1 METKIKHLGI
11 RLNEDEFNKLTEKA
25 ELLNIKPASFL
36 KRLVL
41 SIIHGKKT
49 TSTISPVY
57 STNYDKPTTV
67 NLNEELIKELKSHA
81 DSNGWSLSKE
91 IRFRLSAS
99 LAEVPAFYPDE
110 VKELRLARNAVD
122 VVGRNLHHII
132 VRKQLLMINDEGFH
146 EDVIRLTKNIEALQN
161 QVTELTRLSV
171 NRRNLRTRSL

>member
-1 METKIKHLGI
+1 MEKKVKLLGI
-11 RLNEDEFNKLTEKA
+11 RLSEDEFNKLAEKA
-25 ELLNIKPASFL
+25 SLLDLKPASFM

-41 SIIHGKKT
+41 SIIHGKKP

-57 STNYDKPTTV
+57 STNYDKPRSV
-67 NLNEELIKELKSHA
+67 NLNEDLINELKKHA

-91 IRFRLSAS
+91 IRFRLSSS
-99 LAEVPAFYPDE
+99 LSESPSFYPDE

-132 VRKQLLMINDEGFH
+132 VRKELLMINDEGFH
-146 EDVIRLTKNIEALQN
+146 QDVRRLNQNIEALKN

-171 NRRNLRTRSL
+171 NRRNQRTRGL